1 MMKVVQCWD
10 DGVNNDVR
18 LTELFRKY
26 GAKATFNLNPGLM
39 DQGSKPS
46 WIAPGEKGWSF
57 HGFRCGKIARKDI
70 AEVYD
75 GFQLASHCWRHE
87 NAGMVPDSEWIQSAL
102 QARRFLEDLVQR
114 ECRGFAWPCGRW
126 THETVRLL
134 RENGFAYGRTT
145 ENVEDVCSCREPMT
159 LASNCHYQAGDFWE
173 RYERAKQNGCKVFYF
188 WGHSYEMFEYEPL
201 WQQLEDKI
209 RFITEDPETEWADV
223 IDIVPLLGEKEEK
236 GE

>member
-46 WIAPGEKGWSF
+46 WIAPGEKTWSF

-75 GFQLASHCWRHE
+75 GFQLETRK
-87 NAGMVPDSEWIQSAL
+87 
-102 QARRFLEDLVQR
+102 
-114 ECRGFAWPCGRW
+114 RGHGPG
-126 THETVRLL
+126 
-134 RENGFAYGRTT
+134 
-145 ENVEDVCSCREPMT
+145 
-159 LASNCHYQAGDFWE
+159 Q
-173 RYERAKQNGCKVFYF
+173 
-188 WGHSYEMFEYEPL
+188 
-201 WQQLEDKI
+201 
-209 RFITEDPETEWADV
+209 
-223 IDIVPLLGEKEEK
+223 
-236 GE
+236 